1 MALLRAP
8 ALRLASGLFPG
19 RIRPDDDQSA
29 ATEGCVL
36 ETEAASAAVST
47 GSWPG
52 PGQCLATI
60 RSVTQ
65 KSTSEGPPTLGWG
78 LGSVWATSSWSLP
91 GRSRSQLV
99 TDGHFVTA
107 E

>member
-1 MALLRAP
+1 MASLRAP
-8 ALRLASGLFPG
+8 ALRLSPGLFPG
-19 RIRPDDDQSA
+19 RVRPDDDHSA
-29 ATEGCVL
+29 ATKGRVL

-60 RSVTQ
+60 RSETQ
-65 KSTSEGPPTLGWG
+65 KSTPEDPPTLGQG

-91 GRSRSQLV
+91 GRSRSQMV
-99 TDGHFVTA
+99 TS
-107 E
+107 